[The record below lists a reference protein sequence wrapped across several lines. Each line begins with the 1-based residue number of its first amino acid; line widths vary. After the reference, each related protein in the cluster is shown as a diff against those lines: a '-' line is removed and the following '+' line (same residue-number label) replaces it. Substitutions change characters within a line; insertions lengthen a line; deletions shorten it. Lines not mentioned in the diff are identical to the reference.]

1 MYTVF
6 LNLFNIYF
14 VYVNT
19 NQPTKQKNKHSM
31 SLCDFGLK
39 QDELHMT
46 EVRHEKQISVPFNYT
61 TSQVEL

>member
-6 LNLFNIYF
+6 LNLFNIYL

-19 NQPTKQKNKHSM
+19 NQTTKQKNKHLM
-31 SLCDFGLK
+31 SLCDFGLE
-39 QDELHMT
+39 QDELNMT
-46 EVRHEKQISVPFNYT
+46 EVSHDKQISVPFGYT